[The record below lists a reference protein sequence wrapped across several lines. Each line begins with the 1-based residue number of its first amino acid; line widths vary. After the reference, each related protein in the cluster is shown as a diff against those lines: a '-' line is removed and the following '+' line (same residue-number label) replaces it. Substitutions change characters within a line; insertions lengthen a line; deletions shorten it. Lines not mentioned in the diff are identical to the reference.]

1 MNVPLYS
8 FTSVLMY
15 EMKKVPKSGETKGKR
30 LSKGPNLT
38 HFLWYQSCLSKVY
51 ESRFQKWKLIFDV
64 LQEDDASAGI
74 FSTHI
79 WV

>member
-1 MNVPLYS
+1 MYHFIALPQFSCMKWKKFQKVEKQKEKD
-8 FTSVLMY
+8 SV
-15 EMKKVPKSGETKGKR
+15 KVQILPI
-30 LSKGPNLT
+30 
-38 HFLWYQSCLSKVY
+38 FLWYQSCLSKVY